1 MAWAFFEASFFFI
14 APDFILM
21 FFSYA
26 KNNWKKILLITA
38 GFSILGGIFYFV
50 LIQFMGEKLYA
61 VLINTP
67 YIGSAN
73 ILTVQG
79 FYDTYGVYGTI
90 FQSFTFMPFK
100 IWTYLSVS
108 NQLNPLIYFLFVM
121 ISRIVRFGIVI
132 IIAKILNKY
141 FGNII
146 RKNFIISILSF
157 VTFFVLLIEFME
169 VH

>member
-1 MAWAFFEASFFFI
+1 MLWAFFEASFFFI

-21 FFSYA
+21 FYSYA

-38 GFSILGGIFYFV
+38 GFSFLGGIFYFL
-50 LIQFMGEKLYA
+50 LIQFMGEKLYTI
-61 VLINTP
+61 LLNTP
-67 YIGSAN
+67 YIGNTN

-79 FYDTYGVYGTI
+79 FYDNYGVYGTI

-108 NQLNPLIYFLFVM
+108 NQLNPFIYFLFVM

-132 IIAKILNKY
+132 IIAKMLNKY
-141 FGNII
+141 FGN
-146 RKNFIISILSF
+146 FIKKHFILAVLSYGIL
-157 VTFFVLLIEFME
+157 FVLLIEFME